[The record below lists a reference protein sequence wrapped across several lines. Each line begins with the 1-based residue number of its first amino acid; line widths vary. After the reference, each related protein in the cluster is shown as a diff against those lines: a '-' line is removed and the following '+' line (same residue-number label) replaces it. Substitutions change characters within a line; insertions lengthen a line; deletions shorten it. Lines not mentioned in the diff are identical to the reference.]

1 PQLDTGQTVIIR
13 TLYDYVSNNAPLIP
27 FGNILSKQDPELW
40 IEYIC
45 ELCPIR
51 FYVIGDDI
59 TYQNNWAKHML
70 NYDLEKNKKN
80 DLESP
85 NIWKC
90 LLKGEIKLESIQAIE
105 GLEFYL
111 ETVPLLLLDEIK
123 DLPIELSGAIHC
135 ADSTLKKRSDSIT
148 SKLYQWFKTAVQS
161 QRIKLNNGTVIVTNP
176 GNFNHPIQDLVTPNI
191 NDYNYPVLCTQ
202 MDIEPYVRHC
212 SQPLVY
218 LNYSDCNEQ
227 EKNDALQLIE
237 KDLGNEKF
245 KIIDYSHYPNWRT
258 NPNMLILI
266 NEDALYVITIFGT
279 DSAKTDE
286 NQLAKRVYDF
296 IPKNRMSE
304 INSQGHLCLR
314 VPETHDYRYLV
325 SYAYIAYVHC
335 TPNEIEKF
343 NELLEK
349 LQNQIGPNYRFAT
362 YRNYEF
368 IRNFGL
374 IIDTIKRNSVYY
386 IIVRGSQYESTKGSI
401 NREDV
406 VAQSLENYIQANP
419 ECTGF
424 VFRYSYEDKTLLRH
438 PTVLIYQKLAI
449 KNLFDSVRCTL
460 LVKQINLVYKQMA
473 FVYDL
478 HCQQSQ
484 SDEDK
489 RPVLTI
495 YVSSKAKDS
504 EDKFLE
510 DPIGS
515 DVGTCQNPTKSDTIL
530 PEPCHIMSKSL
541 RPYSVPEDVDNNPAG
556 FFEFQTSNDLFD
568 S

>member
-1 PQLDTGQTVIIR
+1 MSDKISVYGVENPQLNTGQKVIIR
-13 TLYDYVSNNAPLIP
+13 TLYDYVSNYKRLIP
-27 FGNILSKQDPELW
+27 FGCELSKQDPELW

-51 FYVIGDDI
+51 FYVIGDGI
-59 TYQNNWAKHML
+59 AYQNNWDKQMIT
-70 NYDLEKNKKN
+70 YDLEKNKKN

-111 ETVPLLLLDEIK
+111 KTVPPLLLDEIK
-123 DLPIELSGAIHC
+123 SLASELSGAIHC
-135 ADSTLKKRSDSIT
+135 ADSKLNERSNSVT

-161 QRIKLNNGTVIVTNP
+161 QRIKLNIVTIP
-176 GNFNHPIQDLVTPNI
+176 ANFKLPIQALDRPNI
-191 NDYNYPVLCTQ
+191 NDYNYSVLCTQ
-202 MDIEPYVRHC
+202 MDIEPYQRHY
-212 SQPLVY
+212 SQPFVY

-237 KDLGNEKF
+237 KDLGKEKF
-245 KIIDYSHYPNWRT
+245 KIIDYSHYSDWRT
-258 NPNMLILI
+258 NQNILTLI
-266 NEDALYVITIFGT
+266 NEDVLYVITIFGT

-286 NQLAKRVYDF
+286 NELAKRVYDF

-325 SYAYIAYVHC
+325 SYVYIAYVHC
-335 TPNEIEKF
+335 TPDEIEKF

-349 LQNQIGPNYRFAT
+349 LQNQLGPNYRFAT

-386 IIVRGSQYESTKGSI
+386 IVVRGSKYESTEVPM
-401 NREDV
+401 NHEDI
-406 VAQSLENYIQANP
+406 VAQYLENYIQASA
-419 ECTGF
+419 ECKGF
-424 VFRYSYEDKTLLRH
+424 VFRYSYEDKTLLKH

-449 KNLFDSVRCTL
+449 KNLFDSIQHTL
-460 LVKQINLVYKQMA
+460 IMRQINLAFNQMA
-473 FVYDL
+473 FVYNL
-478 HCQQSQ
+478 HCQPLQSGNLCLN
-484 SDEDK
+484 E
-489 RPVLTI
+489 
-495 YVSSKAKDS
+495 
-504 EDKFLE
+504 LE
-510 DPIGS
+510 F
-515 DVGTCQNPTKSDTIL
+515 
-530 PEPCHIMSKSL
+530 
-541 RPYSVPEDVDNNPAG
+541 Y
-556 FFEFQTSNDLFD
+556 FF
-568 S
+568 

>member
-1 PQLDTGQTVIIR
+1 
-13 TLYDYVSNNAPLIP
+13 
-27 FGNILSKQDPELW
+27 
-40 IEYIC
+40 
-45 ELCPIR
+45 
-51 FYVIGDDI
+51 
-59 TYQNNWAKHML
+59 
-70 NYDLEKNKKN
+70 
-80 DLESP
+80 
-85 NIWKC
+85 
-90 LLKGEIKLESIQAIE
+90 
-105 GLEFYL
+105 
-111 ETVPLLLLDEIK
+111 
-123 DLPIELSGAIHC
+123 
-135 ADSTLKKRSDSIT
+135 
-148 SKLYQWFKTAVQS
+148 
-161 QRIKLNNGTVIVTNP
+161 
-176 GNFNHPIQDLVTPNI
+176 
-191 NDYNYPVLCTQ
+191 